1 MAYSI
6 LKSYKLS
13 SSAQDI
19 FSVFKERRNCFFL
32 DTGLAANHSLGRYSF
47 LGADPFYLLKADGRG
62 ALVKLQELLRRYKMP
77 ADKSAPPFLGGAVG
91 FLSYDL
97 GFSLEEKIKTRAK
110 DELGIPDCF
119 FGFYNSVVIID
130 HLKNILYVSCLG
142 FPEKKYAAAKSLAEN
157 NFKKIHRLLALVEN
171 HKSGAEKNPL
181 KARGLSSD
189 FSKIEYLA
197 AVRKAKDYIRKG
209 DIYQVNLSQRF
220 EATVKA
226 EATDIYRRLRETC
239 PTYFSAYF
247 DAGNYQVISA
257 SPERFLKLEAGLVS
271 TRPMKGTRPRSVDRL
286 VDRRLKQQLLAARKD
301 KAELMMIVDLERN
314 DLGRACAYNSVKV
327 DKLREIEEYATV
339 YQATASIRGRLGRNK
354 DMVDLLRACFPGG
367 SITGCPKIRA
377 MEIIEELEPGRRGI
391 YTGALGYLS
400 FSGNMDMNI
409 LIRTILKMKDKIYFH
424 AGGGI
429 VADSKPEE
437 EYRETLVKAK
447 AMLKALNL

>member
-1 MAYSI
+1 
-6 LKSYKLS
+6 
-13 SSAQDI
+13 
-19 FSVFKERRNCFFL
+19 
-32 DTGLAANHSLGRYSF
+32 
-47 LGADPFYLLKADGRG
+47 LGADPFYLLRADGRE
-62 ALVKLQELLRRYKMP
+62 ALVKLRELLRLYKMP
-77 ADKSAPPFLGGAVG
+77 VDKSAPPFLGGAVG

-97 GFSLEEKIKTRAK
+97 GFSLEETVKPRPK
-110 DELGIPDCF
+110 DGLGIPDCF
-119 FGFYNSVVIID
+119 FGFYNSVIIID
-130 HLKNILYVSCLG
+130 HLKSILYVSCLG
-142 FPEKKYAAAKSLAEN
+142 FPEKKYAAAKSLAGN

-171 HKSGAEKNPL
+171 HKSGSEKNSL

-189 FSKIEYLA
+189 FTKFEYLS
-197 AVRKAKDYIRKG
+197 AVRKAKVYIRKG

-220 EATVKA
+220 EATVNA
-226 EATDIYRRLRETC
+226 EASDIYRRLRKTC

-247 DAGNYQVISA
+247 DAGNYQIISA

-271 TRPMKGTRPRSVDRL
+271 TRPMKGTRPRSADRL
-286 VDRRLKQQLLAARKD
+286 VDQRLRRQLLVAKKD
-301 KAELMMIVDLERN
+301 QAELMMIVDLERN
-314 DLGRACAYNSVKV
+314 DLGRACVYDSVKV
-327 DKLREIEEYATV
+327 EKLRQIEAYATV
-339 YQATASIRGRLGRNK
+339 YQATATIRGRLGQGK

-409 LIRTILKMKDKIYFH
+409 LIRTILKMRDKIYFH
-424 AGGGI
+424 TGGGI